1 MKEYIMGMLT
11 GSMLMIAGFL
21 FMGQTDIYHENDF
34 EYVGTYGSSNAMMVL
49 NRKTGVMLTRFV
61 SNMPNDNNTFHEINW
76 SNQSERW
83 VSQ

>member
-1 MKEYIMGMLT
+1 MKEYIIGIITGASLMLC
-11 GSMLMIAGFL
+11 AVV
-21 FMGQTDIYHENDF
+21 FMGQAPIEKDNDF

>member
-1 MKEYIMGMLT
+1 
-11 GSMLMIAGFL
+11 
-21 FMGQTDIYHENDF
+21 
-34 EYVGTYGSSNAMMVL
+34 MMVL